1 MATSNVKLTADTSQ
15 AQSAM
20 GALKTSWI
28 NAAAGMAVVEKA
40 FNLVAGAAASVNEAI
55 RDQGKFFSAVKDD
68 AGLAAVQIGM
78 SITDGM
84 IKPMAMAK
92 AQNIL
97 MRGDLKLTQDQFGAV
112 AKAAVEMGRATGE
125 DAGAVLDRLTKSIA
139 KGSTEAFEEFG
150 IRVESTGTKTER
162 SSRMIEQLT
171 ARYGDL
177 TIAVGD
183 AAEAQ
188 EKAANQSELQMLQI
202 ARQTDS
208 LSQTL
213 TKFKDFYKNEFLAG
227 GIDALLGSTFAR
239 SNQQIALMNR
249 MYSDLTDR
257 AIDYFGVWNN
267 AQSSELA
274 ASKKLNDSELER
286 QRNRLAQI
294 ESEMKIKAEL
304 NAISEKMGA
313 GSDQRDRLEA
323 ERARE
328 INELEMER
336 QAIIAM
342 LPIHEGRRN
351 EQIREYGELRNK
363 EIADRRVQLAHAK
376 KQLEDTLK
384 IEQLQKLTG
393 REVMTQAQLYDEI
406 ARWRGEVAKLEP
418 QVAKDLKEQST
429 QAALIEASYKRI
441 ASFAQ
446 GIAKTIGAGAVW
458 KENDEERKKRLER
471 EKEEAERRVT
481 LGARAYEQG
490 MKATADYLKSQD
502 EAVAKSLDDQL
513 AAFGKYQDD
522 MAALKKRKADEALTA
537 EQLGFAAEFNRKRE
551 QAIRVDEAR
560 AEIIEANARRETEAR
575 KKAMDEDIANRKEYV
590 AKTKELVEG
599 LSQVT
604 LSALFAEKKARE
616 GLSKTEYLMK
626 QLAAYMKGE
635 ALKYAA
641 KSIGYAAEG
650 VAATF
655 WNPPAAAAAFK
666 ASALSAAAA
675 AAFGGGAAAAGALAG
690 KSSPTSSSTSSG
702 AGARAPDREAV
713 GGTGTTGPASVNI
726 VIQSRGGLLMGTM
739 DDLAREINA
748 GLQQAYRRGVIRG

>member
-1 MATSNVKLTADTSQ
+1 
-15 AQSAM
+15 
-20 GALKTSWI
+20 
-28 NAAAGMAVVEKA
+28 
-40 FNLVAGAAASVNEAI
+40 
-55 RDQGKFFSAVKDD
+55 
-68 AGLAAVQIGM
+68 
-78 SITDGM
+78 
-84 IKPMAMAK
+84 
-92 AQNIL
+92 
-97 MRGDLKLTQDQFGAV
+97 
-112 AKAAVEMGRATGE
+112 
-125 DAGAVLDRLTKSIA
+125 
-139 KGSTEAFEEFG
+139 
-150 IRVESTGTKTER
+150 
-162 SSRMIEQLT
+162 
-171 ARYGDL
+171 
-177 TIAVGD
+177 
-183 AAEAQ
+183 
-188 EKAANQSELQMLQI
+188 
-202 ARQTDS
+202 
-208 LSQTL
+208 
-213 TKFKDFYKNEFLAG
+213 
-227 GIDALLGSTFAR
+227 
-239 SNQQIALMNR
+239 
-249 MYSDLTDR
+249 
-257 AIDYFGVWNN
+257 
-267 AQSSELA
+267 
-274 ASKKLNDSELER
+274 
-286 QRNRLAQI
+286 
-294 ESEMKIKAEL
+294 
-304 NAISEKMGA
+304 
-313 GSDQRDRLEA
+313 
-323 ERARE
+323 
-328 INELEMER
+328 
-336 QAIIAM
+336 
-342 LPIHEGRRN
+342 
-351 EQIREYGELRNK
+351 
-363 EIADRRVQLAHAK
+363 
-376 KQLEDTLK
+376 
-384 IEQLQKLTG
+384 
-393 REVMTQAQLYDEI
+393 
-406 ARWRGEVAKLEP
+406 
-418 QVAKDLKEQST
+418 
-429 QAALIEASYKRI
+429 LIEASYKRI

>member
-1 MATSNVKLTADTSQ
+1 
-15 AQSAM
+15 M

-384 IEQLQKLTG
+384 IEQLQKLIG